1 MRRGLCVLLLVWLC
15 MGQAW
20 AVELPGELLD
30 SVPPSAAEI
39 GAAEG
44 WEQGSRNLAALI
56 QDSFLQLL
64 RKGLKGVVSLLL
76 VVVLCG
82 LAETM
87 LAGVKGREG
96 FSCLDL
102 AAAAAV
108 AMVAGGDF
116 THLMGLGQR
125 TVLELDQ
132 FSKVLLPTIAAAT
145 ASMGMVG
152 SAAVRQM
159 ATMFFCDILLTAI
172 DRLVLPLIQLYI
184 AALCAGSMLRDGRLD
199 AAAEAIKK
207 VVTWTLSGIVMV
219 FTLYLSIAGA
229 VSGTAD
235 GAAAKVV
242 KKAIAAAVPVV
253 GNIVSGAADT
263 VMAGAGVLK
272 NTIGVFG
279 VLVVLAACVLPFL
292 QIAVQYLLY
301 KAAALVAGTVG
312 SRNVV
317 KLIDGLGGAFGLL
330 LGAVGSCALLLL
342 ISLISSLMVVIP

>member
-1 MRRGLCVLLLVWLC
+1 MRRIVCLLLLAWLC
-15 MGQAW
+15 MGQAR
-20 AVELPGELLD
+20 AADLPGELLD
-30 SVPPSAAEI
+30 SVPPSAADI

-44 WEQGSRNLAALI
+44 WEQGSRNLIILI
-56 QDSFLQLL
+56 RDRFFQFL
-64 RKGLKGVVSLLL
+64 RGGVGGVVSLLL

-82 LAETM
+82 LAET
-87 LAGVKGREG
+87 LLTGVRGREG

-108 AMVAGGDF
+108 AMVAAGDF
-116 THLMGLGQR
+116 SHLMGLGQR

-145 ASMGMVG
+145 ASMGLVG

-159 ATMFFCDILLTAI
+159 ATVFFCDILLTAI

-184 AALCAGSMLRDGRLD
+184 AALAAGSMLRDGRLD
-199 AAAEAIKK
+199 TVAEAVKR
-207 VVTWTLSGIVMV
+207 VVTWTLSGIVML
-219 FTLYLSIAGA
+219 FTLYLSVAGA
-229 VSGTAD
+229 VSGAAD

-253 GNIVSGAADT
+253 GNIVSGTADT

-279 VLVVLAACVLPFL
+279 VLVVLATCILPFL

-301 KAAALVAGTVG
+301 KAAALAAGTVA
-312 SRNVV
+312 SPQVV

>member
-1 MRRGLCVLLLVWLC
+1 MRRGICVLLLVWLC

-20 AVELPGELLD
+20 AVELPGELLN

-44 WEQGSRNLAALI
+44 WEQGSRNLVALI

-87 LAGVKGREG
+87 LAGVRGREG

-108 AMVAGGDF
+108 AMVAAGDF
-116 THLMGLGQR
+116 THLMGL
-125 TVLELDQ
+125 
-132 FSKVLLPTIAAAT
+132 
-145 ASMGMVG
+145 VG

-199 AAAEAIKK
+199 AVAEAIKK

-301 KAAALVAGTVG
+301 KAAALAAGTVG

>member
-1 MRRGLCVLLLVWLC
+1 MRRGICVLLLVWLC

-20 AVELPGELLD
+20 AVELPGELLN

-44 WEQGSRNLAALI
+44 WEQGSRNLVALI

-108 AMVAGGDF
+108 AMVAAGDF

-145 ASMGMVG
+145 ASMG
-152 SAAVRQM
+152 
-159 ATMFFCDILLTAI
+159 
-172 DRLVLPLIQLYI
+172 LVSIRGTCLW
-184 AALCAGSMLRDGRLD
+184 
-199 AAAEAIKK
+199 AAAWNTTSGRYLAKSWRSRSRSRMEAI
-207 VVTWTLSGIVMV
+207 S
-219 FTLYLSIAGA
+219 
-229 VSGTAD
+229 TAR
-235 GAAAKVV
+235 
-242 KKAIAAAVPVV
+242 
-253 GNIVSGAADT
+253 S
-263 VMAGAGVLK
+263 
-272 NTIGVFG
+272 
-279 VLVVLAACVLPFL
+279 
-292 QIAVQYLLY
+292 
-301 KAAALVAGTVG
+301 
-312 SRNVV
+312 SR
-317 KLIDGLGGAFGLL
+317 
-330 LGAVGSCALLLL
+330 
-342 ISLISSLMVVIP
+342 PPY